1 MNACGVLVALVMVFC
16 GLVDGFTI
24 KDLKNGELLAT
35 ECIIEVGINPLA
47 VNRLRK
53 GDLSRVDEKSQ
64 VRLTSD
70 ETLRNLQAFL
80 HLLVL
85 REMFL
90 REKRLHGGR
99 RLQRGSRHRQALIAR
114 DQGESS
120 GDLRSMQGTQ
130 RCHIMRNGL
139 QSLRMLS
146 HPSEQ

>member
-70 ETLRNLQAFL
+70 ETLRKL
-80 HLLVL
+80 
-85 REMFL
+85 
-90 REKRLHGGR
+90 
-99 RLQRGSRHRQALIAR
+99 
-114 DQGESS
+114 SS
-120 GDLRSMQGTQ
+120 FS
-130 RCHIMRNGL
+130 
-139 QSLRMLS
+139 SS
-146 HPSEQ
+146 FSAS